1 MPKLLVLIAA
11 IVGLWYWWTYQ
22 KNLASDKRRPFLWK
36 SGFWLI
42 LSIAIYLVVTGRMH
56 WLGAGIA
63 ALVPILRTILIWGGR
78 AGPLLRLFGRF
89 KTTPSQF
96 RSQFLVVTINFSSGS
111 IDGEIISGDFSGKKL
126 AELSEA
132 ELKQLLEQYKTLD
145 KESYI
150 LLQAYL
156 IRSGSS
162 SGQSYQ
168 QYNPSN
174 ISELSTN
181 EAYEILGLPNTATKD
196 EIVKAHKR
204 LMQRMHPDRGGSD
217 YLAAKINAAKDLL
230 IK

>member
-168 QYNPSN
+168 QYNHSN

>member
-1 MPKLLVLIAA
+1 MPKLLLLIAV
-11 IVGLWYWWTYQ
+11 IIGLWYWWTYQ
-22 KNLASDKRRPFLWK
+22 KNLPNAKRKPFLWK

-42 LSIAIYLVVTGRMH
+42 LVVAVYFVVTGRMH

-63 ALVPILRTILIWGGR
+63 ALVPIVRSLLVWGTR

-89 KTTPSQF
+89 KATPSQF
-96 RSQFLVVTINFSSGS
+96 RTQFLVVTINFASGS
-111 IDGEIISGDFSGKKL
+111 IEGEIISGDYAGKKL
-126 AELSEA
+126 SELSQE
-132 ELKQLLEQYKTLD
+132 ELKQLSQQYKTSD
-145 KESYI
+145 KESYV

-162 SGQSYQ
+162 NDDSYQ
-168 QYNPSN
+168 QYQPNN
-174 ISELSTN
+174 ISEISKD
-181 EAYEILGLPNTATKD
+181 EAYEILGLANTASKD

>member
-1 MPKLLVLIAA
+1 MPKLLILIAA
-11 IVGLWYWWTYQ
+11 IVVLWYWWTYQ

-132 ELKQLLEQYKTLD
+132 ELKQLLEQYKTSD

-230 IK
+230 FK